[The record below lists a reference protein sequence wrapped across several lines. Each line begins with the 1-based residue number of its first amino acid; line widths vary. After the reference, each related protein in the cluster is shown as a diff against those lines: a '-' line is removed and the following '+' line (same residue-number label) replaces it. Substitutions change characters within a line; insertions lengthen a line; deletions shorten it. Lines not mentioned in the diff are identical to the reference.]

1 MRYSI
6 LYAKNEHR
14 NYQMSLNEIDCET
27 DCLKGNKH
35 ISLNIVLF
43 GRIILSF
50 WTWLLH
56 FVFHQSWKLCEKNVK
71 SFLILNNKDRNVEFY
86 IKLITKHLG

>member
-1 MRYSI
+1 MRYAI

-43 GRIILSF
+43 GRIISSF
-50 WTWLLH
+50 
-56 FVFHQSWKLCEKNVK
+56 
-71 SFLILNNKDRNVEFY
+71 
-86 IKLITKHLG
+86 